1 MFFCFSCLEGFGCL
15 LVHLASN
22 NNNSAGFLVHALEQ
36 QEREQP
42 VSEVV
47 GRKGDVEPVT
57 RPRLLAKVEHASV
70 EDEGADGRDL
80 AGRHAALWNSPRR

>member
-42 VSEVV
+42 VSQVV